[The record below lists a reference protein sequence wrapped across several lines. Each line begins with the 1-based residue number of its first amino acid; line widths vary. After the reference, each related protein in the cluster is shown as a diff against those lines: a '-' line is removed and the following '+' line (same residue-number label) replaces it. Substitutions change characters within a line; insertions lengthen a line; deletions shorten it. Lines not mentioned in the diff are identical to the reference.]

1 MAGSY
6 ESIVSWSRVRRPG
19 LTRRLVSMVAL
30 VRGRVR
36 IDRRQ
41 GLSRRLRRRIVRVT
55 TPAIAPPTTTSLV
68 LVRHAVTAQTGP
80 LLSGRAPGI
89 DLSEDGEKQARD
101 LGERMAALPI
111 DVIYA
116 SPIERTTQTA
126 RAIAAPHALEVQC
139 LDGVL
144 EADYGEWTGQ
154 KISDL
159 AKTDL
164 WKVVQRSPS
173 RAVFPGGEAMSMMQ
187 TRMVAAIEAVVAE
200 HPGQLVVVV
209 SHADPIKAA
218 IAHYT
223 GVHLDLFQR
232 IVVSPASVTAFA
244 FTAHGVAMLKCNDT
258 GGLDELVPPKPAE
271 GTSDDASEGA
281 AESTI
286 ETASEEQ
293 SNA

>member
-1 MAGSY
+1 VVTDTAAPARARAKNDGTRKAGGA
-6 ESIVSWSRVRRPG
+6 P
-19 LTRRLVSMVAL
+19 TRLVLA
-30 VRGRVR
+30 
-36 IDRRQ
+36 
-41 GLSRRLRRRIVRVT
+41 
-55 TPAIAPPTTTSLV
+55 
-68 LVRHAVTAQTGP
+68 RHAVTAQTGP

-89 DLSEDGEKQARD
+89 DLSEQGRGQAAA
-101 LGERMAALPI
+101 LGERLAGLP
-111 DVIYA
+111 VEAVYA

-126 RAIAAPHALEVQC
+126 QAVADHHGLAVLP

-144 EADYGEWTGQ
+144 EADYGDWTGQ
-154 KISDL
+154 KLADL

-173 RAVFPGGEAMSMMQ
+173 RASFPSGESLASMQ
-187 TRMVAAIEAVVAE
+187 TRMVTALEAVVAD

-244 FTAHGVAMLKCNDT
+244 FSGHGVAMLKCNDT
-258 GGLDELVPPKPAE
+258 GVLDELQPPPPPADDPPKRRKRASKKTDPE
-271 GTSDDASEGA
+271 GSPSGRRRGRRVRD
-281 AESTI
+281 
-286 ETASEEQ
+286 
-293 SNA
+293 